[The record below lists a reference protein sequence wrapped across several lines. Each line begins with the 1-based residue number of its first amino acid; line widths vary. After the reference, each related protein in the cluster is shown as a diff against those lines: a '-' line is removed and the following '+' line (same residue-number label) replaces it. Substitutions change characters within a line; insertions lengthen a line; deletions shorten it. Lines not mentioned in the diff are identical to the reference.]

1 MREVVKKMLY
11 VIKSYDAEGKSCN
24 GFRIGDEGIGWPEEH
39 LYLCAREGA
48 LRLYE
53 MDDLDC
59 GGLYKR
65 YLSMV
70 PCRLMQKAG
79 EKQFMLEPCREED
92 DQKLML
98 VILPEMQERAYGFK
112 NADLVGC
119 APAKWSDGRCERPG
133 YLLFRFKSEAGYV
146 FSVGGGKQAVIY
158 SWTSC
163 VLGWRDDIRTFTKDP
178 GAFFAKYDRVSND
191 VERYKRMD
199 EIVNR
204 FKSVVENCDLHGVP
218 FRKSDLFVF
227 YPGFVRMRLN
237 ADGLDMVDFEYS
249 EDELAKF
256 ERCIEALSDLCRVA
270 ISPIMSAYF
279 IGCDELQRG
288 RPFGEA

>member
-11 VIKSYDAEGKSCN
+11 VIKSFDVPCELC
-24 GFRIGDEGIGWPEEH
+24 GIGNEGVGWHEGRP
-39 LYLCAREGA
+39 YLDAADGA

-53 MDDLDC
+53 MDDLGVDG

-65 YLSMV
+65 FFSMA
-70 PCRLMQKAG
+70 PCRLMQNTG
-79 EKQFMLEPCREED
+79 EEQFMLEPCREED

-98 VILPEMQERAYGFK
+98 VILPEMPPRTYGFK
-112 NADLVGC
+112 NADLVGS

-133 YLLFRFKSEAGYV
+133 YLLFRFESETGYV
-146 FSVGGGKQAVIY
+146 FIIGGGKEAVIY
-158 SWTSC
+158 SWISC
-163 VLGWRDDIRTFTKDP
+163 VLGWSDDIRTFIKDS
-178 GAFFAKYDRVSND
+178 GASFAKYDRVSND
-191 VERYKRMD
+191 TKNYKRMD

-204 FKSVVENCDLHGVP
+204 FKSVVENCNLHGVP

-249 EDELAKF
+249 EDDLAKF
-256 ERCIEALSDLCRVA
+256 KSCVDEFSDLCRVA

>member
-1 MREVVKKMLY
+1 MLY
-11 VIKSYDAEGKSCN
+11 VIKSYDAKGESCN
-24 GFRIGDEGIGWPEEH
+24 GFRIGNEGIGWPEEH

-53 MDDLDC
+53 MDDLDD

-70 PCRLMQKAG
+70 PCRLIQKAD
-79 EKQFMLEPCREED
+79 EKQFMLEPCRKED

-98 VILPEMQERAYGFK
+98 VILPEMQERAYEFK
-112 NADLVGC
+112 DADFVGC

-146 FSVGGGKQAVIY
+146 FSVGGGKEAIIY

-163 VLGWRDDIRTFTKDP
+163 VLGRPRDDIRMFAKDP

-191 VERYKRMD
+191 VKKYERMD

-204 FKSVVENCDLHGVP
+204 FKSVVENCNLHGVP

-227 YPGFVRMRLN
+227 YPGFVRMRFN
-237 ADGLDMVDFEYS
+237 ADDLDMVDFEYS
-249 EDELAKF
+249 EPDLAKF
-256 ERCIEALSDLCRVA
+256 KSCVDEFSDVCRVA
-270 ISPIMSAYF
+270 ISPIMSACF
-279 IGCDELQRG
+279 IKCDELQRE

>member
-1 MREVVKKMLY
+1 MLY
-11 VIKSYDAEGKSCN
+11 VIKSFDVSRELCEIGNEGV
-24 GFRIGDEGIGWPEEH
+24 GWPEGRP
-39 LYLCAREGA
+39 YLDAADGA

-53 MDDLDC
+53 MDDLSC

-65 YLSMV
+65 YFSMA
-70 PCRLMQKAG
+70 PCRLMQNTG
-79 EKQFMLEPCREED
+79 EEQFMLEPCREED

-98 VILPEMQERAYGFK
+98 VILPEMPERTYGFK
-112 NADLVGC
+112 DADLVGSV
-119 APAKWSDGRCERPG
+119 PAKWSDGRCERPG
-133 YLLFRFKSEAGYV
+133 YLLFRFESETGYV
-146 FSVGGGKQAVIY
+146 FIIVGGKKAVIY

-163 VLGWRDDIRTFTKDP
+163 VFGWSRDDICTFTEDP
-178 GAFFAKYDRVSND
+178 GASFAKYDRVSND
-191 VERYKRMD
+191 VERYKRMN

-237 ADGLDMVDFEYS
+237 ADGLDMVDFEYN

-256 ERCIEALSDLCRVA
+256 EGCIEALSDLCRVA
-270 ISPIMSAYF
+270 ISPIISAYF
-279 IGCDELQRG
+279 IRCDEQQRG